1 MENTEK
7 SAKLVTNVI
16 LDKDEK
22 KVVANG
28 KEYVIKPPTIYKL
41 AGAARYMS
49 DLESGDGFDGIIRQ
63 MKRLESACIALSYFI
78 NGDMSLKDELADGTL
93 GEVTKG
99 LSDAMS
105 MLSIKEFDEVVN
117 FGVERKD
124 KNSSESKT
132 IGNDTLV
139 GQIASFMESLSLS
152 YKEVV
157 YEIPYR
163 TLLLMSKDK
172 ARVALG
178 DVYHETTDEEF
189 FKAKG
194 IKLS

>member
-16 LDKDEK
+16 LDNDEK
-22 KVVANG
+22 VIKVNG
-28 KEYVIKPPTIYKL
+28 KEYTIKPPTIYKL

-49 DLESGDGFDGIIRQ
+49 DLEGGTDFDDVIRQ
-63 MKRLESACIALSYFI
+63 MRNLQSACIALSYFI
-78 NGDMSLKDELADGTL
+78 TGGMSLKDELAEGTL
-93 GEVTKG
+93 EEVLKG
-99 LSDAMS
+99 LSVAMS

-117 FGVERKD
+117 FGVEKKD
-124 KNSSESKT
+124 KDSDSKT

-194 IKLS
+194 IKLN